1 MLLPSIIVTGT
12 ALAFSL
18 TRATAQSFHGPEDPR
33 IQTALTLEHPVNG
46 IATTPEG
53 RLFVLYARVDGSTGP
68 QVAEYNR
75 TTNTSTPYPDAA
87 WNNSTT
93 GADPS
98 THLIRTNSIRIGPD
112 GLLWLV
118 DTGSPSF
125 GAPVILPNGPKLVAV
140 NLTSNEVGKV
150 YHMGNATLESTLL
163 DDIRFN
169 PASGKAYLTDA
180 GAPAIIILDLA
191 SGETRRVLVDDP
203 STSAYMPVSAEGK
216 LMHASGGKFERIY
229 ADQHEVSPDGKY
241 YYYQPANGGMSR
253 IGTTYLDQAYYN
265 TTMAQVLSSFREPYA
280 HTPSTGGTAIAANGN
295 IYVSDTDSQRI
306 ITVHPNGTMT
316 LLVQDPR
323 LLWVDAMW
331 IDTQQRLWMPAAQ
344 LNRGTPFNNGTS
356 YVVPPL
362 HVFTIDIG
370 VGPSPIDH
378 A

>member
-1 MLLPSIIVTGT
+1 MLPKSLQKAGFLL
-12 ALAFSL
+12 ALTVSQS
-18 TRATAQSFHGPEDPR
+18 TAQSYHGPQDPR

-46 IATTPEG
+46 VSTTPDG

-75 TTNTSTPYPDAA
+75 TTNTSTAYPNEE
-87 WNNSTT
+87 WNSYTNGS
-93 GADPS
+93 DPA
-98 THLIRTNSIRIGPD
+98 THLVRTNSQRIGPD
-112 GLLWLV
+112 GNLWLV
-118 DTGSPSF
+118 DTGSPAF
-125 GAPVILPNGPKLVAV
+125 GAPVILPSGPKLISV
-140 NLTSNEVGKV
+140 NLTTNQVAKIYSME
-150 YHMGNATLESTLL
+150 NATLSSSLL
-163 DDIRFN
+163 DDVRFN
-169 PASGKAYLTDA
+169 PATNMAYLTDA
-180 GAPAIIILDLA
+180 GNPGIIVLNLA
-191 SGETRRVLVDDP
+191 TGDTRRVLVDDP

-216 LMHASGGKFERIY
+216 LMHASGGIFEHIY
-229 ADQHEVSPDGKY
+229 ADQHEVSPDGKW
-241 YYYQPANGGMSR
+241 YYYQPSNGGMSM
-253 IGTTYLDQAYYN
+253 IETKYLDQAFYN
-265 TTMAQVLSSFREPYA
+265 STLAQVLSQYRQPYA
-280 HTPSTGGTAIAANGN
+280 HTPSTGGTAIDARGN
-295 IYVSDTDSQRI
+295 TYVSDTDSQRI

-356 YVVPPL
+356 YIVPPL